1 MNVGFIL
8 QNTYVNGLTNIEDE
22 VLLSSGNVSVE
33 ISNDVDVENSDN
45 VNVENE
51 NNIESEDFNNWGGY
65 TILVKAF

>member
-33 ISNDVDVENSDN
+33 ISNDVDVEN
-45 VNVENE
+45 E
-51 NNIESEDFNNWGGY
+51 NNIESEDFNNWGGGIQY
-65 TILVKAF
+65 W